1 MPPILKMLFPVLP
14 NLIAIRR
21 KRQQQTGT
29 STSQPRS
36 STTDTPGNPSSATSP
51 LSEVTDVIQL
61 VAPMVQAAAE
71 VIPMAG
77 SPLKAAIGGLLQI
90 IQIVNVG
97 RLCDFT
103 SCFLIPSQTK
113 NRNRAALDDLSSRV
127 RQLSDFLSWQPEPQ
141 DELEA
146 QRRAELTK

>member
-1 MPPILKMLFPVLP
+1 MPPILKMLLPVLP

-29 STSQPRS
+29 STSQPLSSTAHTPANLS
-36 STTDTPGNPSSATSP
+36 STTSRPSEA
-51 LSEVTDVIQL
+51 TDVIQL
-61 VAPMVQAAAE
+61 VAPIVQAAAE

-77 SPLKAAIGGLLQI
+77 SPLKAAISGLLQI
-90 IQIVNVG
+90 IQITDVG
-97 RLCDFT
+97 RLTDFMA
-103 SCFLIPSQTK
+103 CLLIPSQTK
-113 NRNRAALDDLSSRV
+113 NRNKAALDDLSSRV
-127 RQLSDFLSWQPEPQ
+127 RQLSDFLSRQPEPQ